1 MSYMIKCETCS
12 NAIFDS
18 LFGEYKCTLK
28 QIKIYKDF
36 DCKDYKNGEPKE
48 TLNFREDRI
57 E

>member
-1 MSYMIKCETCS
+1 MIKCETCS

-18 LFGEYKCTLK
+18 LFGEYKCALK

-48 TLNFREDRI
+48 ILNIREDRI